1 MERVRDE
8 LTLQNFTLKQQ
19 LNDLKKHIN
28 TVNQVPYYT
37 IHILILFQKCFGKKG
52 FETIVDINTPF
63 FTFHF
68 SILALKLSPQIM
80 YISKESTAL

>member
-37 IHILILFQKCFGKKG
+37 IHILILFQKCFGKKD
-52 FETIVDINTPF
+52 FETVVDI
-63 FTFHF
+63 
-68 SILALKLSPQIM
+68 I
-80 YISKESTAL
+80 ISFYYLTSFGFYKTNEQVSNIET